1 MFVITIL
8 YWWTKNNSIVP
19 LCGNFNFFFPRM
31 KSAVCFLIICFHRKR
46 DSEISSSDR
55 VFAATTRDII
65 FPLNWVKNEK
75 FYQIG
80 ARRSKEFITIGFLR
94 RGLYISSGFN
104 KGKDAIYT
112 GYHQIQWRRLIY
124 RRKKVVK
131 ELALLTPWQVLS
143 LRRSICYYI
152 RNATELLICR

>member
-1 MFVITIL
+1 LATLIFF
-8 YWWTKNNSIVP
+8 
-19 LCGNFNFFFPRM
+19 LCI
-31 KSAVCFLIICFHRKR
+31 KKATFLIIRFHRKR
-46 DSEISSSDR
+46 DFEISSSD

-80 ARRSKEFITIGFLR
+80 TRRSKEFITIGFPR

-112 GYHQIQWRRLIY
+112 GYHQIR
-124 RRKKVVK
+124 
-131 ELALLTPWQVLS
+131 
-143 LRRSICYYI
+143 
-152 RNATELLICR
+152 